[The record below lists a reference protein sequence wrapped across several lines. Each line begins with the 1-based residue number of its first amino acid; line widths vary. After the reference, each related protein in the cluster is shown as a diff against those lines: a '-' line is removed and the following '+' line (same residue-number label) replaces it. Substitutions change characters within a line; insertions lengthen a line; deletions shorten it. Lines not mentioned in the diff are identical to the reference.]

1 MIKSYAQIKAIE
13 AKNKQRIK
21 AVCPYADESSGIY
34 VFCREENGIK
44 YAYVGQAK
52 HLLTRLAAH
61 LKASCGIYSELTQH
75 IDNSIKKHGLFSEDN
90 PTGYGISVWH
100 VAVENLDEKERE
112 YIQTYASL
120 GYQLRNKTLG
130 GQDSGKGGLDN
141 NKPSKGYYDGLH
153 AGYEKARKE
162 IGHLFKLHLKAVT
175 KSDKPSKLQ
184 EKALQKF
191 FDFLEG
197 CPENKNC

>member
-1 MIKSYAQIKAIE
+1 MRSYAQIKAIE

-21 AVCPYADESSGIY
+21 AVCPYADEGSGIY
-34 VFCREENGIK
+34 VFCREEAGIK

-52 HLLTRLAAH
+52 HLLTRLAQH
-61 LKASCGIYSELTQH
+61 LSGYQH
-75 IDNSIKKHGLFSEDN
+75 IDLSIKKHRLFSEDN

-100 VAVENLDEKERE
+100 VAEKDLDAKERE
-112 YIQTYASL
+112 YIQAYASM

-141 NKPSKGYYDGLH
+141 NKPSKGYHEGLH

-162 IGHLFKLHLKAVT
+162 IKHLFSLHLKAVT
-175 KSDKPSKLQ
+175 RAPKPSKLQ
-184 EKALQKF
+184 ERALQKF
-191 FDFLEG
+191 MDFLEG
-197 CPENKNC
+197 

>member
-1 MIKSYAQIKAIE
+1 MRSYEQIKAIE

-52 HLLTRLAAH
+52 HLLTRLAQH
-61 LKASCGIYSELTQH
+61 LKASCGIYDKDTQH
-75 IDNSIKKHGLFSEDN
+75 IDNSIRKHKLFSEDN

-100 VAVENLDEKERE
+100 VAEKDLDAKERE
-112 YIQTYASL
+112 YIQAYASM

-141 NKPSKGYYDGLH
+141 NKPSKGYYEGLH

-162 IGHLFKLHLKAVT
+162 IKHLFSLHLNAVT
-175 KSDKPSKLQ
+175 KSTKPSKLQ

-191 FDFLEG
+191 TDFLEG
-197 CPENKNC
+197 

>member
-1 MIKSYAQIKAIE
+1 MKKSYAQVKAIE

-52 HLLTRLAAH
+52 HLLTRLAQH
-61 LKASCGIYSELTQH
+61 LAGYQH
-75 IDNSIKKHGLFSEDN
+75 IDLSIKKHGLFSEDN

-191 FDFLEG
+191 LDFLGE
-197 CPENKNC
+197 